1 MKCPSR
7 HGGNEVSS
15 VACVCLCVC
24 GGVCVCVCGREWERV
39 EHVMSVFVNVGLPPL
54 DDAVIHS
61 RIKLFIT
68 FFFSIGIQHGIVFGL
83 VDY

>member
-1 MKCPSR
+1 M
-7 HGGNEVSS
+7 
-15 VACVCLCVC
+15 CVW
-24 GGVCVCVCGREWERV
+24 VCGREWGRG

-68 FFFSIGIQHGIVFGL
+68 FLFSQ
-83 VDY
+83 